1 MMSRRKELFH
11 GNPERL
17 LHSQNVNSHY
27 AAINQTPVRR
37 RLGGEVNTTD
47 LI

>member
-1 MMSRRKELFH
+1 MSGRKELFH

-37 RLGGEVNTTD
+37 GGDWTVR
-47 LI
+47 